1 MHACMHA
8 CSSTRAHLKTLD
20 AEQPM
25 DALRF
30 IGHHKYAFICYTTR
44 TYISHK
50 CTWQNK
56 FKDYLLVLSPMFIV
70 GNNPPYAFHLSQ
82 TVDRHRKHT
91 TVLPWK
97 LGHPSYLSDF
107 TSSSNREP
115 LLINQNMVKSWATLD
130 SSLAFLFASVRWIY
144 MVLINT
150 TRVLPNISCFQLLR
164 KCSIANAKSF
174 ACIFLG
180 GSIEL
185 VW

>member
-1 MHACMHA
+1 MHASVGPCMLSSLPLAPRFLLTTISTMHACMHA

-91 TVLPWK
+91 LR
-97 LGHPSYLSDF
+97 F
-107 TSSSNREP
+107 TSRSNKEP
-115 LLINQNMVKSWATLD
+115 LLIN
-130 SSLAFLFASVRWIY
+130 
-144 MVLINT
+144 
-150 TRVLPNISCFQLLR
+150 
-164 KCSIANAKSF
+164 
-174 ACIFLG
+174 
-180 GSIEL
+180 
-185 VW
+185 